1 MRRRRS
7 STSSRRDCSIEAMK
21 TDETQQAVVLL
32 SGGMDS
38 ATAGAIAREEGWELH
53 ALALNY
59 GQRHL
64 AELDSARIVA
74 DALDV
79 ASFRIVGV
87 DLRALGGSA
96 LTDDIDVPKD
106 RADHE
111 IGRGIP
117 VTYVPARNTVFLSL
131 ALAAAESRGAQAI
144 VLGVNAV
151 DYSGYPDCR
160 PAFLEAFERVAEMG
174 TKQGVEG
181 EAIRILAPLLRLSKA
196 EIVTRGM
203 ALGVP
208 FESTLSCYDPIE
220 RDGLWLQ
227 CGRCDACHLRAKGFA
242 EAGLSDPA
250 PRLAN

>member
-1 MRRRRS
+1 MCTMNAR
-7 STSSRRDCSIEAMK
+7 K
-21 TDETQQAVVLL
+21 KGQAVVLL

-38 ATAGAIAREEGWELH
+38 ATAAAIARADGWSLH

-64 AELDSARIVA
+64 AELDSARAVA
-74 DALDV
+74 NALEV

-106 RADHE
+106 RDEDE
-111 IGRGIP
+111 IGTGIP

-131 ALAAAESRGAQAI
+131 ALAAAESSGAQAI

-160 PAFLEAFERVAEMG
+160 PAFLEAFEHVARTG

-181 EAIRILAPLLRLSKA
+181 EAIRILAPLLQLSKA

-208 FESTLSCYDPIE
+208 FASTLSCYDPIE
-220 RDGLWLQ
+220 RSSRWLQ
-227 CGRCDACHLRAKGFA
+227 CGRCDACHLRARGFH
-242 EAGLSDPA
+242 EAGVEDPA
-250 PRLAN
+250 PRLIP